1 MKEDK
6 FSANIPVTFQL
17 FADTNRGIW
26 RASRKDE
33 EHDGNDHHSQAAIL
47 ASEG

>member
-17 FADTNRGIW
+17 FADADRGVW
-26 RASRKDE
+26 RASREDE
-33 EHDGNDHHSQAAIL
+33 EYDGNDHHSQAGFP